1 MSTSS
6 SLSTEDNGVSEKRIV
21 PLWRNRD
28 YLLLISGQGIS
39 SLGSQVSLV
48 AFPLLIFVLTHS
60 AAQTGLITAVRS
72 IPYVIFT
79 LPAGAIVDRVD
90 RKRLMIFCDTGRAMA
105 LGSIPIALA
114 LGHLTYLQLYI
125 ASLIEGTLFVFFTVA
140 NLAALPRIIA
150 KEQLGTA
157 KGQDELVYSLASIV
171 GPALAPILY
180 GISSAIPFLVD
191 AVSYVVSVISLCFM
205 KAQFQ
210 ADRTR
215 DNSSH
220 LLSEIRE
227 GLVWLWHNPLMRF
240 LAILTFGLIT
250 PCYGYVILLIVLAQ
264 RLHASSVALGLVFA
278 CGGVGSVV
286 GALLASPLYKR
297 FGFAKVLIVSAW
309 LWALLWLLYAI
320 APTLLILGII
330 NALSFT
336 VVPVYMVVPGSSRL
350 SVIPDALQGRV
361 NSVFRLI
368 AVIVQPVGIAITGL
382 LLQAIGP
389 IPTVIVLF
397 IPQAILALAATF
409 NRYVLQVNS

>member
-6 SLSTEDNGVSEKRIV
+6 TSSAQEDSASEKRIV

-28 YLLLISGQGIS
+28 YLLLISGQGVS
-39 SLGSQVSLV
+39 SVGSQISLV
-48 AFPLLIFVLTHS
+48 AFPLLIFALTHS

-90 RKRLMIFCDTGRAMA
+90 RKRLMIFCDTGRALA
-105 LGSIPIALA
+105 LGSIPIALVI
-114 LGHLTYLQLYI
+114 GHLTYLQLYI
-125 ASLIEGTLFVFFTVA
+125 TSLIEGTLVVFFTVA
-140 NLAALPRIIA
+140 NLAALPRIVA
-150 KEQLGTA
+150 REQLATA
-157 KGQDELVYSLASIV
+157 KGQDEVVFALANMI

-180 GISSAIPFLVD
+180 SIGRAIPFLAD

-210 ADRTR
+210 ADRTK
-215 DNSSH
+215 DDSSH
-220 LLSEIRE
+220 LLNEIRE

-250 PCYGYVILLIVLAQ
+250 PCYGYVLLLIVLAQ
-264 RLHASSVALGLVFA
+264 HLHASNVALGLLFA
-278 CGGVGSVV
+278 CGGVGSIV

-297 FGFAKVLIVSAW
+297 FGFSKVLITSAW

-336 VVPVYMVVPGSSRL
+336 VVPVYMVVQGSYRL

-368 AVIVQPVGIAITGL
+368 AFSGQPLGIAVTGL
-382 LLQAIGP
+382 LLQVIGP
-389 IPTVIVLF
+389 VPTVIVLF
-397 IPQAILALAATF
+397 VPQAVLALAATF
-409 NRYVLQVNS
+409 NRYVLNAKM

>member
-6 SLSTEDNGVSEKRIV
+6 TSSTQEDGANEQRTV

-28 YLLLISGQGIS
+28 YLLLISGQGVS
-39 SLGSQVSLV
+39 SIGSQISLI
-48 AFPLLIFVLTHS
+48 AFPLLIFALTHS

-90 RKRLMIFCDTGRAMA
+90 RKRLMIFCDTGRALA

-125 ASLIEGTLFVFFTVA
+125 TSLIEGTLFVFFTVA
-140 NLAALPRIIA
+140 NLAALPRIVSR
-150 KEQLGTA
+150 EQLATA
-157 KGQDELVYSLASIV
+157 KGQDEVIASLASIV
-171 GPALAPILY
+171 GPSLAPILY
-180 GISSAIPFLVD
+180 GIGSAIPFLVD

-220 LLSEIRE
+220 IVGEIRE
-227 GLVWLWHNPLMRF
+227 GLVWLWRNPLMRF

-250 PCYGYVILLIVLAQ
+250 PCYGYVILIIVLAQ
-264 RLHASSVALGLVFA
+264 HLHGSSVSLGLIFA
-278 CGGVGSVV
+278 SGGVGSIV
-286 GALLASPLYKR
+286 GAFLASPLYKR
-297 FGFAKVLIVSAW
+297 FGFSKVLIVSAW

-336 VVPVYMVVPGSSRL
+336 VVPIYMVVQGSYRL

-368 AVIVQPVGIAITGL
+368 AFSGQPLGIAMTGL
-382 LLQAIGP
+382 LLQVIGP
-389 IPTVIVLF
+389 VPTVIVLF
-397 IPQAILALAATF
+397 VPQAILALAATF
-409 NRYVLQVNS
+409 NRHVLNANV

>member
-6 SLSTEDNGVSEKRIV
+6 GPLTQERDVSQQRSV

-28 YLLLISGQGIS
+28 YLLLLGGQGVS
-39 SLGSQVSLV
+39 SLGSQVSLI
-48 AFPLLIFVLTHS
+48 AFPLLIFTLTHS
-60 AAQTGLITAVRS
+60 AAQTGFITAVRS
-72 IPYVIFT
+72 LPYVVFT

-90 RKRLMIFCDTGRAMA
+90 RKRLMIFCDVGRALA
-105 LGSIPIALA
+105 LESIPIALV

-125 ASLIEGTLFVFFTVA
+125 ASLVEGTLYVFFTVA

-150 KEQLGTA
+150 QEQLA
-157 KGQDELVYSLASIV
+157 AARGQDEVAASLASMV

-180 GISSAIPFLVD
+180 SIGSAIPFLVD
-191 AVSYVVSVISLCFM
+191 ALSYLVSVISLCFM
-205 KAQFQ
+205 KARFQ
-210 ADRTR
+210 ADRAR
-215 DNSSH
+215 DSSSR
-220 LLSEIRE
+220 LLDEIRE

-250 PCYGYVILLIVLAQ
+250 PCYGYVILIIVLAQ
-264 RLHASSVALGLVFA
+264 HLHSSSVALGLIFA
-278 CGGVGSVV
+278 SGGIGSII

-297 FGFAKVLIVSAW
+297 FGFSKVLIVSAW
-309 LWALLWLLYAI
+309 LWALLWLLYAL

-336 VVPVYMVVPGSSRL
+336 VVPVYMVVQGSYRL

-368 AVIVQPVGIAITGL
+368 AFSGQPLGIAVTGL

-389 IPTVIVLF
+389 VPTIVVLF
-397 IPQAILALAATF
+397 IPQVVLALAATF
-409 NRYVLQVNS
+409 NRHVVKVRE

>member
-6 SLSTEDNGVSEKRIV
+6 GPLAHKCDEIQQRIV

-28 YLLLISGQGIS
+28 YILLMGGQGVSAI
-39 SLGSQVSLV
+39 GSQVSWI

-72 IPYVIFT
+72 LPYAVFM
-79 LPAGAIVDRVD
+79 LPAGAIVDRID
-90 RKRLMIFCDTGRAMA
+90 RKRLMIFCDIGRALA

-125 ASLIEGTLFVFFTVA
+125 ASLVEGTLYVFFTVA
-140 NLAALPRIIA
+140 NFAALPRIVEQ
-150 KEQLGTA
+150 EQLAAA
-157 KGQDELVYSLASIV
+157 KGQDEMVSSLASMI

-180 GISSAIPFLVD
+180 AIGSAVPFLVD
-191 AVSYVVSVISLCFM
+191 AVSYVISVISLCFM

-215 DNSSH
+215 DDSSH
-220 LLSEIRE
+220 FLKEIRE
-227 GLVWLWHNPLMRF
+227 GLVWLWHHPLLRF

-250 PCYGYVILLIVLAQ
+250 PCYGYVLLIIVLGQ
-264 RLHASSVALGLVFA
+264 HLHASSVALGLIFA
-278 CGGVGSVV
+278 SSGVGSVV
-286 GALLASPLYKR
+286 GALVAAPLYKR
-297 FGFAKVLIVSAW
+297 FGFSKVLIVSAW
-309 LWALLWLLYAI
+309 LWALLWLLYAL
-320 APTLLILGII
+320 APTPLILGII

-336 VVPVYMVVPGSSRL
+336 VVPVYMVVQDSYRL

-361 NSVFRLI
+361 NSVFQLI
-368 AVIVQPVGIAITGL
+368 AFSGQPLGMAVTGL
-382 LLQAIGP
+382 LLQLVGP
-389 IPTVIVLF
+389 VLTIVILF

-409 NRYVLQVNS
+409 NRHVLQVNQ

>member
-6 SLSTEDNGVSEKRIV
+6 TSSAQEDSSSEKRIV

-39 SLGSQVSLV
+39 SIGSQISLI
-48 AFPLLIFVLTHS
+48 AFPLLIFALTHS
-60 AAQTGLITAVRS
+60 AAQTGLISAVRS
-72 IPYVIFT
+72 IPYVFFT

-90 RKRLMIFCDTGRAMA
+90 RKRLMIFCDTGRALA

-114 LGHLTYLQLYI
+114 FGHLTYLQLYI
-125 ASLIEGTLFVFFTVA
+125 TSLIEGTLFVFFTVA
-140 NLAALPRIIA
+140 NLASLPRIIA
-150 KEQLGTA
+150 REQLATA
-157 KGQDELVYSLASIV
+157 KGQDEVISSLASMV

-180 GISSAIPFLVD
+180 SIGSAIPFLVD
-191 AVSYVVSVISLCFM
+191 AVSYVVSVISLFFM

-215 DNSSH
+215 DDSSH
-220 LLSEIRE
+220 LLNEIRE

-240 LAILTFGLIT
+240 LAILTFGLTT
-250 PCYGYVILLIVLAQ
+250 PCYGYVLLLIVLAQ
-264 RLHASSVALGLVFA
+264 HLHSSSVALGLIFA
-278 CGGVGSVV
+278 SGGVGSIV

-297 FGFAKVLIVSAW
+297 FGFSKVLIVSAW
-309 LWALLWLLYAI
+309 LWAILWLLYAI
-320 APTLLILGII
+320 APNLLTLGII

-336 VVPVYMVVPGSSRL
+336 VVPVYIVVQGSYRL

-368 AVIVQPVGIAITGL
+368 AFSGEPLGIAVTGL
-382 LLQAIGP
+382 LLQAFGP

-397 IPQAILALAATF
+397 VPQGILALVATF
-409 NRYVLQVNS
+409 NRHVLNANV

>member
-6 SLSTEDNGVSEKRIV
+6 EPLAQQGDVARQRSI

-28 YLLLISGQGIS
+28 YILLMGGQGVSAI
-39 SLGSQVSLV
+39 GSQVSWI

-72 IPYVIFT
+72 LPYVVFM
-79 LPAGAIVDRVD
+79 LPAGAIVDRID
-90 RKRLMIFCDTGRAMA
+90 RKRLMIFCDSGRALA

-125 ASLIEGTLFVFFTVA
+125 ASLVEGTLYVFFTVA
-140 NLAALPRIIA
+140 NFAALPRIVEQ
-150 KEQLGTA
+150 EQLATA
-157 KGQDELVYSLASIV
+157 KGQDEMVSSLASMI

-180 GISSAIPFLVD
+180 AIGSDVPFLVD

-205 KAQFQ
+205 KVQFQ

-215 DNSSH
+215 DDSSH
-220 LLSEIRE
+220 LLQEIRE
-227 GLVWLWHNPLMRF
+227 GLVWLWHQPLLRF

-250 PCYGYVILLIVLAQ
+250 PCYGYVLLIIVLGQ
-264 RLHASSVALGLVFA
+264 HLHATSVALGLIFA
-278 CGGVGSVV
+278 SSGVGSVV
-286 GALLASPLYKR
+286 GALVAAPLYKR
-297 FGFAKVLIVSAW
+297 FGFSKVLIVSAW
-309 LWALLWLLYAI
+309 LWALLWLLYAL
-320 APTLLILGII
+320 APTPLILGII

-336 VVPVYMVVPGSSRL
+336 VVPVYMVVQDSYRL

-361 NSVFRLI
+361 NSVFQLI
-368 AVIVQPVGIAITGL
+368 AFSGQPLGMAVTGL
-382 LLQAIGP
+382 LLQLVGP
-389 IPTVIVLF
+389 VLTIVILF

-409 NRYVLQVNS
+409 NRHVLQVNS